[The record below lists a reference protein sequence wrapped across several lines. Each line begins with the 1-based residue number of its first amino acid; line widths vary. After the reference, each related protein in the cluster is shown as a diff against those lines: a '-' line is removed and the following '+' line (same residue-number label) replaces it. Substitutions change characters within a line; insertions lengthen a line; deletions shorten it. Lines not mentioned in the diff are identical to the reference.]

1 MATDT
6 LPLVRHT
13 LQRSRVGLAGWSAG
27 VVAASLLYLPIY
39 PSMGASGQLESMISS
54 LPPELVSTLGFDLIT
69 TGAGYAQA
77 TLLGLI
83 GFVLLTIAAVGWG
96 AAAIGGEEESGA
108 LELTLAHGVTRAQVA
123 LEAALAL
130 GLRLAVVCAVLLVAI
145 LALDDPAELG
155 IPAGHAVAGTL
166 ALYLLTLLSGL
177 AAVTAGALT
186 GSRTASV
193 AAGAAVAV
201 LGYAFNALGNQ
212 AEAARWMKNL
222 SPYDWAFSP
231 APLTNGLGNGA
242 GGGMALLLGLCGV
255 LVLAGVVGLSRR
267 DIGR

>member
-1 MATDT
+1 MAST
-6 LPLVRHT
+6 LPLVRHAV
-13 LQRSRVGLAGWSAG
+13 QRSRVGLVGWSAG

-39 PSMGASGQLESMISS
+39 PSMGASGQLQSVVSS
-54 LPPELVSTLGFDLIT
+54 LPAELVSTLGFDSIT

-108 LELTLAHGVTRAQVA
+108 LELTLAHGVTRPQVA

-130 GLRLAVVCAVLLVAI
+130 GLRLAVVCGVLLGAL
-145 LALDDPAELG
+145 LALDGPSELG
-155 IPAGHAVAGTL
+155 IPAAHAVVGTF
-166 ALYLLTLLSGL
+166 ALYLLSLLSGL
-177 AAVTAGALT
+177 ASLTAGALT
-186 GSRTASV
+186 GSRTASI

-212 AEAARWMKNL
+212 AEAASWVKDL

-231 APLTNGLGNGA
+231 APLANGLGNGA
-242 GGGMALLLGLCGV
+242 AGGMAVILGLCGI
-255 LVLAGVVGLSRR
+255 LVVAAVVGLSRR
-267 DIGR
+267 DIGG